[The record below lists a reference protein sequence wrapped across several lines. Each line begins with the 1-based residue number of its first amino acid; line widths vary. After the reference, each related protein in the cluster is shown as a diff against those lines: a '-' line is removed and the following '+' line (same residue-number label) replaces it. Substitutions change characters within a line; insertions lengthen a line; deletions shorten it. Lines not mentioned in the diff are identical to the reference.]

1 MDISS
6 KRALKAQYK
15 NRTIVGGIFCIR
27 CEAAGEAWIRATTDM
42 QGSKNRFAFSSST
55 NFCPEACMAQA
66 WKQHGASAFSFEV
79 LEEIEK
85 KEAQTDREFSDDV
98 AVLLELWSEKLK
110 GKTKGEV

>member
-6 KRALKAQYK
+6 KKALKAQYK
-15 NRTIVGGIFCIR
+15 NRMVVGGVFCIR

-66 WKQHGASAFSFEV
+66 WKQYGASAFSFEV

-98 AVLLELWSEKLK
+98 AILLELWSEKLK
-110 GKTKGEV
+110 GQTKGEV